1 VLTVTAVFDPGS
13 PCPDPM
19 DVQYS
24 GVTLTDVTN
33 GISVQI
39 LP

>member
-1 VLTVTAVFDPGS
+1 VFDPSS

-19 DVQYS
+19 DVQFS

-33 GISVQI
+33 GLTVTF
-39 LP
+39 